1 MVLFKIKSG
10 LLIRCMYRLSLVI
23 DFGHIRQNDKFYLF
37 KRQISYILYTKI
49 KKEHDHD
56 DVSLSR
62 LPWILISNTNKCLW
76 KKNYFSG
83 CFDVLVIP
91 YGTIKNKNITIPD
104 NSVEKCYLECQ
115 RENIKCGPT
124 EPVYIAI
131 KVTVLIIMIWV
142 NVRMTFATYMY
153 LRNIKSL
160 FSITGV
166 SWYQFCLILYFSFKK
181 LTLLWK

>member
-1 MVLFKIKSG
+1 MIMIMTMCRFQG
-10 LLIRCMYRLSLVI
+10 YREFWSA
-23 DFGHIRQNDKFYLF
+23 
-37 KRQISYILYTKI
+37 TC
-49 KKEHDHD
+49 
-56 DVSLSR
+56 
-62 LPWILISNTNKCLW
+62 NKCLW
-76 KKNYFSG
+76 KKNNFSG

-91 YGTIKNKNITIPD
+91 HGTIKNENITIPD
-104 NSVEKCYLECQ
+104 NTVDKCYLECQ

-153 LRNIKSL
+153 LRNIKTL
-160 FSITGV
+160 FAITGV

-181 LTLLWK
+181 FDN

>member
-1 MVLFKIKSG
+1 MTMCRFQG
-10 LLIRCMYRLSLVI
+10 YREFWSA
-23 DFGHIRQNDKFYLF
+23 
-37 KRQISYILYTKI
+37 TC
-49 KKEHDHD
+49 
-56 DVSLSR
+56 
-62 LPWILISNTNKCLW
+62 NKCLW

-166 SWYQFCLILYFSFKK
+166 SLYRFCLILYFSFKK